1 MRRNIALA
9 LLAWLSAC
17 GNLTPDQTARIEQVL
32 QVACNVD
39 GIVVP
44 VVQPIV
50 ATLGS
55 PGAAAAG
62 VDLLVHPAVVE
73 ACARVSGVPVSVA
86 EVSPPVIVPADT
98 AVKPAN

>member
-1 MRRNIALA
+1 MRRIFAMA
-9 LLAWLSAC
+9 LLVGLSAC
-17 GNLTPDQTARIEQVL
+17 SNMTPEQHAKIEQVL
-32 QVACNVD
+32 KVACNVD